1 MRMASLLASMPDL
14 IQAVI
19 PDAAWWRKYFRKAL
33 ASADSGLAGLAAGLA
48 AAGLAV
54 TSWTTAAA
62 RAAGTA
68 GGEVNAVVVA
78 AGPSTAAATAVVST
92 NRFTPALAWILRF
105 LCCMTAPGC
114 CPVPDDLRLRARGC
128 GTGTQTVAGR
138 WQRGT
143 SRLRP
148 RSRGSA
154 AARPRTSTPGTS
166 PAELNDGAERN
177 DRIRAGQVLGGCGPG
192 RMEWPRPGGVTR
204 AGPVSGAGRTGIR
217 LGRTA
222 GAAGV

>member
-68 GGEVNAVVVA
+68 GWDVNAVVVA
-78 AGPSTAAATAVVST
+78 AVPSIAAATAVVST
-92 NRFTPALAWILRF
+92 NRFPPALAWILKF

-128 GTGTQTVAGR
+128 GTGTQTVAAR
-138 WQRGT
+138 WQHKTASCRDVAGIPHEPGRKPARQKHPQPPT
-143 SRLRP
+143 RQALGVARYPPRSGRVRP
-148 RSRGSA
+148 ARCSGMHRTPVAKVVRAELRSRG
-154 AARPRTSTPGTS
+154 
-166 PAELNDGAERN
+166 
-177 DRIRAGQVLGGCGPG
+177 
-192 RMEWPRPGGVTR
+192 
-204 AGPVSGAGRTGIR
+204 
-217 LGRTA
+217 
-222 GAAGV
+222 